1 MATICP
7 AMPQQGQASHRSVS
21 SMPAGTPPIWVPFV
35 SHRGDGGSE
44 AEEVTGRV
52 HNDWL
57 FALELVIPH
66 CYS

>member
-1 MATICP
+1 
-7 AMPQQGQASHRSVS
+7 
-21 SMPAGTPPIWVPFV
+21 MPAVTPPIWVPFV
-35 SHRGDGGSE
+35 SHRGDEGSE